1 MENIGRPPVSRPRE
15 ADHRN
20 DSNVL
25 TLLRKDKGDYI
36 MAVLSGDEE
45 VRNGRELQPS
55 AINLGNIS
63 LDRGELL
70 P

>member
-1 MENIGRPPVSRPRE
+1 
-15 ADHRN
+15 
-20 DSNVL
+20 
-25 TLLRKDKGDYI
+25 

-45 VRNGRELQPS
+45 VRNGKELQPS